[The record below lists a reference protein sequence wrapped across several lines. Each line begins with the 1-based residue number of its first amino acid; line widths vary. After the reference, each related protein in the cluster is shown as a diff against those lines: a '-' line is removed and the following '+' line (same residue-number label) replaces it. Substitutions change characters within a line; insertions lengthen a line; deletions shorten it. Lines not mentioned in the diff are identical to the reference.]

1 MKNSNIRFRSIIFF
15 VLIISNNM
23 VISFIQMSFKIIISY
38 NPLVLIEYLAV
49 SKNGEISLPIFK
61 IVVTLYKVRKPG
73 LRKLMW
79 HDLIKRVCVCVC
91 VRARAHMLYIH
102 SCSHILKKQS
112 GGIYQDII
120 IALVFSVKYYYR
132 WSSFPF

>member
-1 MKNSNIRFRSIIFF
+1 
-15 VLIISNNM
+15 
-23 VISFIQMSFKIIISY
+23 MSFKIIISC

-79 HDLIKRVCVCVC
+79 HDLIKRVCECVCMC
-91 VRARAHMLYIH
+91 VRAHAHVVYTLMLTYTQKTVWRYIPRYYN
-102 SCSHILKKQS
+102 SNGFLCEIL
-112 GGIYQDII
+112 
-120 IALVFSVKYYYR
+120 L
-132 WSSFPF
+132 